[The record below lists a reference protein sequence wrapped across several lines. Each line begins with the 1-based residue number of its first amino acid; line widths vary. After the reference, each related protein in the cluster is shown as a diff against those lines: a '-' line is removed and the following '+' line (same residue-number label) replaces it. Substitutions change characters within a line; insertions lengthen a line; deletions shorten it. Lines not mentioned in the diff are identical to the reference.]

1 MWKRSEYFT
10 NYERSR
16 RRVKIYT
23 VLLAVIVITYPLFFV
38 IADGNTYLLRFFMD
52 PCSGDEEMT
61 ALDQTNVERSGE
73 GVYKKIN
80 QNIWNLLDCNDSVI
94 VYLQG

>member
-1 MWKRSEYFT
+1 
-10 NYERSR
+10 
-16 RRVKIYT
+16 
-23 VLLAVIVITYPLFFV
+23 
-38 IADGNTYLLRFFMD
+38 MD
-52 PCSGDEEMT
+52 PCSGDEEMA